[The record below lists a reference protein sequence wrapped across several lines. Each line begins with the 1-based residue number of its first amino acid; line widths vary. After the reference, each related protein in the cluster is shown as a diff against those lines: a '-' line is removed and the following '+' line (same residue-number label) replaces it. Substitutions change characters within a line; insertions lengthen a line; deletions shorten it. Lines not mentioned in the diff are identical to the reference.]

1 MSMDWKK
8 CLNNREEI
16 NSVELNPSKLIDS
29 ICHRLLLAKLK
40 AYCFSSSALRLVS
53 VFFVG
58 RRQIVSNLNTR
69 RSWYHGRQP
78 EVFLQHDSHC
88 ACQDVLELRSRTS
101 KREFSGWNQR
111 FKFWVLRRVFVIQKR
126 KFFVWNHV
134 FFVRKKQNFT
144 QIFER
149 HFQMNYSDGVRNGFT
164 LVCLMIRIW
173 RVNRVPDPVLRG
185 QPCRPWIKNVW
196 CLSSLIS
203 IRNTFYLKVLVSW
216 CASGVSFGPL
226 LFNFFY

>member
-1 MSMDWKK
+1 MSQQQRRDQLSWAKSKQIDW
-8 CLNNREEI
+8 LNL
-16 NSVELNPSKLIDS
+16 SQTSFGKVES
-29 ICHRLLLAKLK
+29 I
-40 AYCFSSSALRLVS
+40 CFSSSALRLVS

-58 RRQIVSNLNTR
+58 RRQIVANLNTR
-69 RSWYHGRQP
+69 RSWYHGRQT

-88 ACQDVLELRSRTS
+88 AYQDVLELRSRTS
-101 KREFSGWNQR
+101 KLEFSGWNQR

-185 QPCRPWIKNVW
+185 QPCRPWIKNVC

-226 LFNFFY
+226 LFNFFH